1 MRSKSRAK
9 RLIQSLNLF
18 VGDFINTIDPSETL
32 AAKIAVVH
40 NAAIFSAMW

>member
-1 MRSKSRAK
+1 MRADEC
-9 RLIQSLNLF
+9 LF
-18 VGDFINTIDPSETL
+18 MGEQRSCSGHRRKTDFDPPETL